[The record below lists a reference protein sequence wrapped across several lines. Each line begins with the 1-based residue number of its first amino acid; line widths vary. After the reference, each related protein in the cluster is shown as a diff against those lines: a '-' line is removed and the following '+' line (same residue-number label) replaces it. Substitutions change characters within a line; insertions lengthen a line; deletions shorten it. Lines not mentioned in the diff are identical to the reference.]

1 MDEPEVLL
9 MNWSQQQCATCKMVF
24 ALPALDELSR
34 IKEKNILIEELERHI
49 QQSHVDLPS
58 AGGSNDHL

>member
-1 MDEPEVLL
+1 
-9 MNWSQQQCATCKMVF
+9 MVF